1 MAPSRMAAREV
12 RPRATVLPSPTERYV
27 RASWQRCSGSAR
39 RAAVKFRTAALAACC
54 GAWPP
59 QRPRRYNS
67 TLCPRTTATMSKVSF
82 KITLTSDPKLPFRVC
97 VPLPGVG
104 VPRRTPLARRIAP
117 GGESPRHLFPIA
129 HVVTR
134 PPSAPQAERHRG
146 GALHRGAQVRGRG
159 VQGSRGNQRHHHQ
172 RCASL
177 PSRVPRRAVHAH
189 SALTRCPPRFT
200 SPLLA
205 QTASASTPARRAGTC
220 SLSTA
225 ASFA

>member
-1 MAPSRMAAREV
+1 MAAREV
-12 RPRATVLPSPTERYV
+12 RSRATVLPSPKNYGKV
-27 RASWQRCSGSAR
+27 RTCQLATVFGQRAARRSEVSHGSAR
-39 RAAVKFRTAALAACC
+39 GVLRRLASSEAAAV
-54 GAWPP
+54 
-59 QRPRRYNS
+59 QQHS
-67 TLCPRTTATMSKVSF
+67 CPRTTATMSKVSS
-82 KITLTSDPKLPFRVC
+82 KSRSL
-97 VPLPGVG
+97 
-104 VPRRTPLARRIAP
+104 RTPSFPSECASPFPAAAFLAVLRARRIAP
-117 GGESPRHLFPIA
+117 GGESPRHLVPIA
-129 HVVTR
+129 HVVSSSF
-134 PPSAPQAERHRG
+134 PPQAERPRG

-159 VQGSRGNQRHHHQ
+159 VQGSRGDQRHHHQ

>member
-1 MAPSRMAAREV
+1 MATRRMAARAG
-12 RPRATVLPSPTERYV
+12 RW
-27 RASWQRCSGSAR
+27 RASACAAIHPHHMPAGNARRIARGAPQFHFAVRCSR
-39 RAAVKFRTAALAACC
+39 RAAPGLLGGR
-54 GAWPP
+54 GG
-59 QRPRRYNS
+59 RIS

-97 VPLPGVG
+97 VSRPGGG
-104 VPRRTPLARRIAP
+104 VPRRPPLARRIAP
-117 GGESPRHLFPIA
+117 EGWIPRGTPSRSL
-129 HVVTR
+129 TSSR
-134 PPSAPQAERHRG
+134 PPSAPQAERPRG

-159 VQGSRGNQRHHHQ
+159 VQGSRGDQRHHHQ

-177 PSRVPRRAVHAH
+177 PSRVPRRAVRAH

-200 SPLLA
+200 SPLRA

-220 SLSTA
+220 SSSTA